1 MPLRLEAQH
10 WSGPLLCSPP
20 PDGWLAGNFNFME
33 YHRPLQL
40 IRDRVVD
47 VWIASYPDVPSGDD
61 PDLVSIPLSRMPVFL
76 VVQEGHPLLGLG
88 DRVSLDV
95 VARYP
100 LLPLPE
106 GAFPKFQKVL
116 EHCGLWSKSVKS
128 SWKGRDNLE
137 DLVVGY
143 STPLA
148 LPLYG
153 DKIRTLPLRMPVSVG
168 DALVVARE
176 YADSPQVR
184 DLASLLRARL
194 EALALATEEV
204 EVLYQAADQ
213 FTLHPGGL

>member
-1 MPLRLEAQH
+1 MRE
-10 WSGPLLCSPP
+10 
-20 PDGWLAGNFNFME
+20 
-33 YHRPLQL
+33 
-40 IRDRVVD
+40 RVVD
-47 VWIASYPDVPSGDD
+47 AWVASYPDVPSGDD
-61 PDLVSIPLSRMPVFL
+61 PDLVSIPLSRMPMFL

-88 DRVSLDV
+88 DRLSLDA
-95 VARYP
+95 VAHYP

-106 GAFPKFQKVL
+106 GAFPEFQKVL
-116 EHCGLWSKSVKS
+116 QDCGLWSKSVKS

-137 DLVVGY
+137 DLMVGY
-143 STPLA
+143 STPLS

-153 DKIRTLPLRMPVSVG
+153 DKVRALPLRIPAFVG

-194 EALALATEEV
+194 ETLASATEEV

-213 FTLHPGGL
+213 PCNAFDQVDAVKI